1 VDPDAFDAA
10 AGTAL
15 LLLMPAAVLFAAAGL
30 RRLGVPRWSWA
41 LFLLGIGGVLVLLH
55 LDGRTRYELDGP
67 YPDTIVGWG
76 FGQFVGLE
84 FGRIGVAVNAVA
96 AAVWIATRRTGYHER
111 LPERETGLLVAA
123 YGTMAVA
130 TALPATWWAVGLGVL
145 PLFVELPVVLAG
157 AAFLT
162 ASLTLRWRR
171 HRGIPEDE
179 LPSIMT
185 TWPADAVVAVA
196 LSGALAIGP
205 LFAGSGL
212 PDASLLSRPGSATS
226 SAPAR
231 TPEPEW
237 PGPTPVTSTGLDAAA
252 VEDGTRTLLDDT
264 IRWAGPLDDLSS
276 PTPARAASPP
286 VVLTEERCD
295 GEGRRWTGT
304 LVLPTVRPQDLAPRV
319 LTGWESAGY
328 AAVDRA
334 MGTDLVM
341 PLRADAAVERMRLG
355 GGPDGVHVAVESFCV
370 RG

>member
-1 VDPDAFDAA
+1 MDPDAFDAA

-15 LLLMPAAVLFAAAGL
+15 FLLMPAAVLFAAAAL

-55 LDGRTRYELDGP
+55 LDGHKRYELDGP
-67 YPDTIVGWG
+67 SPDTIVGWG

-96 AAVWIATRRTGYHER
+96 AAVWIATRRKGYHER

-123 YGTMAVA
+123 YGTMAIA
-130 TALPATWWAVGLGVL
+130 TALPATWWAVGLGVV
-145 PLFVELPVVLAG
+145 PLVVEAPVVLAG

-162 ASLTLRWRR
+162 VSLTLRWRR
-171 HRGIPEDE
+171 HRRIPEDE
-179 LPSIMT
+179 LPSIVT
-185 TWPADAVVAVA
+185 TWPADAVVAVG
-196 LSGALAIGP
+196 LSAALAIGP

-212 PDASLLSRPGSATS
+212 PDASLWPRPESATS
-226 SAPAR
+226 PGPPR

-237 PGPTPVTSTGLDAAA
+237 PGPTPVTSTSLDTTA
-252 VEDGTRTLLDDT
+252 VEDGTRTLLTDT

-276 PTPARAASPP
+276 PTPARADPPP
-286 VVLTEERCD
+286 VVLTEERCE
-295 GEGRRWTGT
+295 GEKRRWTGS

-319 LTGWESAGY
+319 LDGWESAGY

-341 PLRADAAVERMRLG
+341 PLRGDVAVERMRLG
-355 GGPDGVHVAVESFCV
+355 GGTDGVHVTVESFCV
-370 RG
+370 GG